1 MANTRS
7 NRQKDPRLLPVQLNV
22 KVPWSF
28 REFLI
33 AEAARQ
39 SKSLNQLIGDTL
51 MEAYEKEYLEQ
62 EVLAVHAQAP
72 APR

>member
-7 NRQKDPRLLPVQLNV
+7 TRQKDPRLLPVQLNV
-22 KVPWSF
+22 KVSWSF

-39 SKSLNQLIGDTL
+39 GKSLNQLVGDTL
-51 MEAYEKEYLEQ
+51 MDTYGKAYERDEAL
-62 EVLAVHAQAP
+62 VAHRQAP